1 MATVAPATPAPVRT
15 YILVFSLKPGVKFL
29 GKDLSLPEGFRL
41 LAAPGIT
48 HDAISTDFIK
58 HCREQLSLD
67 PKRVVLVNF
76 DLSSIYPALTAPASQ
91 FCLLAAEFV
100 DLSCFM

>member
-48 HDAISTDFIK
+48 HDAISTDVTSIAAS
-58 HCREQLSLD
+58 SLAWI
-67 PKRVVLVNF
+67 P
-76 DLSSIYPALTAPASQ
+76 S
-91 FCLLAAEFV
+91 E
-100 DLSCFM
+100 